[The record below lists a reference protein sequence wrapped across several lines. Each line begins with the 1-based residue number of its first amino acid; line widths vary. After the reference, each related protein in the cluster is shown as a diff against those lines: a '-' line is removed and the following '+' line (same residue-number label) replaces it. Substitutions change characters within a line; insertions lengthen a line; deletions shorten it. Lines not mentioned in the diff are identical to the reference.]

1 MSETRTAIVT
11 GAASGIGAAIAD
23 RLGTDGLRVAGLD
36 LTACR
41 VGADGISLIADVTDP
56 AAVDYAVAEV
66 RRTFGRIDVLVN
78 NAGISGSPEATS
90 CHLTP
95 IEE

>member
-23 RLGTDGLRVAGLD
+23 RLGADGLRVAGLD

-41 VGADGISLIADVTDP
+41 VGGDGVSLITDVTDP
-56 AAVDYAVAEV
+56 AAVDHAVDEV
-66 RRTFGRIDVLVN
+66 RRTFGRVDVLVN
-78 NAGISGSPEATS
+78 NAGISGSPEAT
-90 CHLTP
+90 LP
-95 IEE
+95 DRGRR